1 MDLKIEGASEDHEYA
16 LDLIKNLVDVAVNDG
31 LPARILMEVA
41 MVYSV
46 QYNLEKGDVE
56 LIRTLFSQV
65 LKHLDDP
72 EDTES
77 PVDVMH

>member
-16 LDLIKNLVDVAVNDG
+16 LDLIKNLVDVAVKDG

-65 LKHLDDP
+65 LKQLDDP